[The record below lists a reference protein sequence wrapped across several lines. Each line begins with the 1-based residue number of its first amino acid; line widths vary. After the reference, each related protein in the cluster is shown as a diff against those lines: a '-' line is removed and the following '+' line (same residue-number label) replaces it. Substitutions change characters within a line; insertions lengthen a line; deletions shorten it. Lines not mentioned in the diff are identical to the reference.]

1 MGELWL
7 KSNIMNRILL
17 ILFTFFTFTTY
28 AQDDSPYE
36 VSWAVDG
43 PWVGAGLGLNAV
55 GLYLV
60 QNKNGLTTEELANL
74 SRDDVFFA
82 DRWIAGNHSAGADN
96 LSYYPFYGSFA
107 APFVMMLGDATQR
120 SHAGQISVMLIETMS
135 LTGALFTF
143 SAGLIDRPR
152 PLVYNEN
159 LPIEQRIE
167 DGAQRSFFA
176 GHTAAT
182 AAASFFTA
190 KVWSD
195 FHPDSPAT
203 PFVWAAAAAVPAWVG
218 YLRHKAGKHF
228 LTDNL
233 IGYGVGALS
242 GIIVPELHKK
252 ENGHFSLYP
261 ITGGE
266 YQGFA
271 LLYRF

>member
-1 MGELWL
+1 
-7 KSNIMNRILL
+7 MNRFFILL
-17 ILFTFFTFTTY
+17 FIFSSTHFSTY

-43 PWVGAGLGLNAV
+43 PWVGAGLGLNAL
-55 GLYLV
+55 GLYLIH
-60 QNKNGLTTEELANL
+60 NKDELTTEELSRL
-74 SRDDVFFA
+74 SKDDIFFA
-82 DRWIAGNHSAGADN
+82 DRWVAGNYSASADD

-107 APFVMMLGDATQR
+107 APIVMMLSDRAQR
-120 SHAGQISVMLIETMS
+120 SHPAQISIMFIESMS
-135 LTGALFTF
+135 LTGALFTI
-143 SAGLIDRPR
+143 SAGLVDKPR

-159 LPIEQRIE
+159 LPIQQRIE
-167 DGAQRSFFA
+167 DGAQRSFFG

-182 AAASFFTA
+182 AAATFFTA
-190 KVWSD
+190 KIWND

-203 PFVWAAAAAVPAWVG
+203 PFVWGAAAAVPAWVG

-252 ENGHFSLYP
+252 ENERFSLFP
-261 ITGGE
+261 MMGGE
-266 YQGFA
+266 YQGFTV
-271 LLYRF
+271 LYTF

>member
-1 MGELWL
+1 
-7 KSNIMNRILL
+7 MNRFFI
-17 ILFTFFTFTTY
+17 ILFTLFTLTTY
-28 AQDDSPYE
+28 AQNDSPYE

-43 PWVGAGLGLNAV
+43 PLVGAGLGLNAV

-74 SRDDVFFA
+74 SRDDIFFA
-82 DRWIAGNHSAGADN
+82 DRWVAGNYSAGADD

-107 APFVMMLGDATQR
+107 APVVMMLTDKAQR
-120 SHAGQISVMLIETMS
+120 SHAGQVSVMLIESMS

-143 SAGLIDRPR
+143 SAGLINRPR
-152 PLVYNEN
+152 PLVYNED
-159 LPIEQRIE
+159 LPIELRIE
-167 DGAQRSFFA
+167 DGVQRSFFA

-190 KVWSD
+190 KVWND
-195 FHPDSPAT
+195 FHPDSPVT

-233 IGYGVGALS
+233 IGYGIGALS

-252 ENGHFSLYP
+252 ENDRFSLYP
-261 ITGGE
+261 MMGGE
-266 YQGFA
+266 YRGFT
-271 LLYRF
+271 LLYSF